1 MEDRPR
7 KPPLDAQRIA
17 VAALELMDT
26 EGAGAFTMVRLAA
39 RLGVRAPSLY
49 NHVGGKG
56 EIVEGVRDLVVA
68 EMDWS
73 AFATQPWDVALEAF
87 ARSYRAAFARHPTTV
102 PLLTA
107 TPVEAPG
114 ALAMYDDVCAAL
126 VRAGWPHGRVITVVA
141 SVEYMVLGSVL
152 DLTTTDELFGA
163 AAAAEAR
170 TLAACLRASAHDREH
185 AAQAAFDLGIAGLL
199 LGLRM
204 EFEAYGRSQPARAG

>member
-1 MEDRPR
+1 MRGRPGT
-7 KPPLDAQRIA
+7 PALDAGRIA
-17 VAALELMDT
+17 AAALQLMDD
-26 EGAGAFTMVRLAA
+26 EGAPAFTMARLAG

-49 NHVGGKG
+49 NHVGSKAQ
-56 EIVEGVRDLVVA
+56 IVEAVRDLVVA

-73 AFATQPWDVALEAF
+73 AFDTEPWDVALEAF

-126 VRAGWPHGRVITVVA
+126 VRAGWPLGRVVSVVA

-152 DLTTTDELFGA
+152 DLTTTDDMFGA
-163 AAAAEAR
+163 AAAAEAG
-170 TLAACLRASAHDREH
+170 TLAACLAAAAHDRDH

-199 LGLRM
+199 SGLRL
-204 EFEAYGRSQPARAG
+204 EFRAHATARASG

>member
-1 MEDRPR
+1 MRGRPR
-7 KPPLDAQRIA
+7 TPVLDADRIA
-17 VAALELMDT
+17 VAALELMD
-26 EGAGAFTMVRLAA
+26 EAGPAAFTMARLAT

-49 NHVGGKG
+49 NHVGGKAQ
-56 EIVEGVRDLVVA
+56 IVEAVRDLVVA

-73 AFATQPWDVALEAF
+73 AFATQTWDVALEAF

-102 PLLTA
+102 PLLTS

-126 VRAGWPHGRVITVVA
+126 VRAGWPHARVVSVVA

-152 DLTTTDELFGA
+152 DLMTTEDLFGA
-163 AAAAEAR
+163 AAAVEAR
-170 TLAACLRASAHDREH
+170 TLAACLAASAHDRDH

-199 LGLRM
+199 TGLRL
-204 EFEAYGRSQPARAG
+204 EFDVHRRARSA